1 MDSSVFF
8 IFAVVVVGTS
18 LAFLF
23 KFFLLL
29 RSSLLVILVVE
40 VVRVTCQPK
49 VLAVAAVCAFS
60 TDQLIVFCVKQALR
74 GFGFCVKQALKG
86 GVFTI
91 DLHVSFQKKCEFYN
105 RGGRVTLLFST

>member
-1 MDSSVFF
+1 M
-8 IFAVVVVGTS
+8 
-18 LAFLF
+18 
-23 KFFLLL
+23 
-29 RSSLLVILVVE
+29 ILVVK

-49 VLAVAAVCAFS
+49 VIAVAAVCVFS

-105 RGGRVTLLFST
+105 GGEGGRVTLMFSTSVS